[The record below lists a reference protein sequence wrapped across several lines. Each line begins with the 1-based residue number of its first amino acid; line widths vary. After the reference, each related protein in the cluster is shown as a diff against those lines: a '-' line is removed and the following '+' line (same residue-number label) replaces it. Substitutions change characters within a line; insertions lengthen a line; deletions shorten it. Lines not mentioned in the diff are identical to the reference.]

1 MGFETKKLL
10 LEYLGKNPND
20 NKLVDRLILRG
31 EVEIRDGMYYLVD
44 KEERIKELEERIIF
58 LEKEQGKNAWLQ
70 VENLERSNNAT
81 EGNNTWLGVNNSDL
95 EARLKEAQND
105 LTFQI
110 GEYERLEYK
119 MKKALEKCYNLMV
132 EKKLVIKEKNP
143 LPSFINW
150 AMDVDMSEMDEDVPF

>member
-1 MGFETKKLL
+1 MGFETKKSL

-70 VENLERSNNAT
+70 GENLECSNNAM

>member
-1 MGFETKKLL
+1 MQGFETKKAL

-20 NKLVDRLILRG
+20 RKLVDRLILRG
-31 EVEIRDGMYYLVD
+31 EVHLEDGMYYLVD
-44 KEERIKELEERIIF
+44 KDAVIKELEERIIF
-58 LEKEQGKNAWLQ
+58 LEKEQG
-70 VENLERSNNAT
+70 NNAT
-81 EGNNTWLGVNNSDL
+81 VGVNNSDL